1 MTSHRSGLTG
11 DAPESAPS
19 DSPES
24 ASSTAPAPSDAPSSA
39 DACPTFVESLDS
51 PESIAGEVSA
61 QLEAFLAEKAAEFE
75 AISPDATAIG
85 DALIEFTRGGK
96 RIRPVLLWWG
106 FQLAGGDVRAG
117 VAGGAAADRATGSA
131 ADVTVG
137 LAQAAG
143 SLELLH
149 AAALIH
155 DDVIDN
161 SDTRRGRPALHREFE
176 ARHQRSGFHGDGA
189 SFGVSAS
196 IVIGDICLALS
207 EEFFERSQEA
217 LGNSRTALELR
228 GTVRRDV
235 MVGQYLDVLAEVIP
249 LSDDRIAERAWE
261 VLSYKSAKYSVEQP
275 LLLGAALAGAD
286 SEQLQEISAFG
297 LPLGQAFQLRD
308 DVLGIAGDPA
318 ATGKPAGDDI
328 REGKRTVLIAETAA
342 RISADQLEILAARL
356 GDPDLSDAEVA
367 ECVDMITDSGG
378 LAAVESFIAD
388 KHAHAATV
396 VDTWAE
402 AGAGSAAGSTAS
414 AQVRIGSAAQERL
427 KGFAKALSY
436 RSS

>member
-1 MTSHRSGLTG
+1 MTSHHSATPG

-19 DSPES
+19 AAPTSP
-24 ASSTAPAPSDAPSSA
+24 AL
-39 DACPTFVESLDS
+39 VEALDS
-51 PESIAGEVSA
+51 PETIAAEVST
-61 QLEAFLAEKAAEFE
+61 QLEAFLAEKASEFE

-85 DALIEFTRGGK
+85 EALIEFTRGGK

-106 FQLAGGDVRAG
+106 FQLAGGEVRAG
-117 VAGGAAADRATGSA
+117 TAG
-131 ADVTVG
+131 DVTVG

-161 SDTRRGRPALHREFE
+161 SDTRRGRPALHRQFE

-207 EEFFERSQEA
+207 EELFERSQDA
-217 LGNSRTALELR
+217 LGDSHSARELR
-228 GTVRRDV
+228 GIVRRDV

-249 LSDDRIAERAWE
+249 LSDDRIADRAWE

-286 SEQLQEISAFG
+286 SRQFEEISAFG

-308 DVLGIAGDPA
+308 DVLGIAGDPE

-342 RISADQLEILAARL
+342 RISTDQLEVLASRL
-356 GDPDLSDAEVA
+356 GDSDLTDAEVA

-378 LAAVESFIAD
+378 LAAVEAFIAD

-396 VDTWAE
+396 VNTWAE
-402 AGAGSAAGSTAS
+402 GAAGAASVEGSAAS
-414 AQVRIGSAAQERL
+414 ARVRIGSAAQERL
-427 KGFAKALSY
+427 KGFATALSY

>member
-1 MTSHRSGLTG
+1 MTSHRSGMTG
-11 DAPESAPS
+11 DTPEPG
-19 DSPES
+19 P
-24 ASSTAPAPSDAPSSA
+24 STAPGSA
-39 DACPTFVESLDS
+39 DAPPALVEFLDS
-51 PESIAGEVSA
+51 PESIAAEVSA

-117 VAGGAAADRATGSA
+117 EAGGTTADRTAGSA
-131 ADVTVG
+131 ADVTAG

-161 SDTRRGRPALHREFE
+161 SDTRRGRPALHRQFE

-207 EEFFERSQEA
+207 EELFERSQEA

-286 SEQLQEISAFG
+286 GGQLQEISAFG

-308 DVLGIAGDPA
+308 DVLGIAGDPES
-318 ATGKPAGDDI
+318 TGKPAGDDI

-342 RISADQLEILAARL
+342 RISADQLEVLAARL

-388 KHAHAATV
+388 KHAHATTI

-402 AGAGSAAGSTAS
+402 ADAGAGSAAGPTAS